1 MKKILYSLA
10 ALSIAFGLTSCKPEN
25 KVIFN
30 PEEVVAPVLE
40 SIGSEYVLV
49 EGETMAELK
58 FSPADFGFAAAVK
71 YTAFVDLVS
80 NEESKAKEVASV
92 TGSYADS
99 VITLPL
105 PSASV
110 NNALLS
116 LGASFGSPVS
126 AKIFIKA
133 QAYGEKLPI
142 DNCVAVSNEIT
153 TDITPYDAEK
163 VYAKVYVIGSYCGW
177 KHDKS
182 LFLFNYA
189 EDGTNFTGIIDF
201 TEEFT
206 NNEFKLTDQG
216 DWNGGN
222 WGLAEEISDIEA
234 GELQLIN
241 DGGSKNITGYNQHR
255 FYNFQFNNSTLVL
268 TFKKSFDQVGM
279 IGLNGDWENDVVMDY
294 YPAKQLFYADVEAAD
309 ATEFKFRLDADWGTN
324 WGVDG
329 ALGAGNISLPAGK
342 YRIYLDLNDI
352 DAVTYKISADDYGVD
367 LGGGE
372 DPEEPEDPEDPKIDN
387 AWSIIGSVA
396 GSNWDKDFYMKEVSA
411 GIWVSSPIEFAEGDK
426 FKIRFNNDWPDNR
439 GLADADDSLV
449 EGTPKEAV
457 LGGNDIAAVAGKSTV
472 VYDANNESLYLL
484 GWGLTGTLS
493 GLNWDYDVPLYLDAD
508 GNWIAKGID
517 LSGEFKLRYQADW
530 DQKNYGGAAQIG
542 TFSLEESGSNMVLEG
557 ASGLYDVLFNAT
569 DLTFT
574 ISVAE

>member
-71 YTAFVDLVS
+71 YSAFVDLAS

-116 LGASFGSPVS
+116 LGAPFGSPVT

-142 DNCVAVSNEIT
+142 DNCVAFSNEIT

-201 TEEFT
+201 TEEFE

-222 WGLAEEISDIEA
+222 FGLAEEISDIEA

-268 TFKKSFDQVGM
+268 TFKKSFDQVGV
-279 IGLNGDWENDVVMDY
+279 IGLNGDWDNDVVMDY

-372 DPEEPEDPEDPKIDN
+372 DPEDPEDPKVEN

-396 GSNWDKDFYMKEVSA
+396 GTSWDKDFYMKEVSA
-411 GIWVSSPIEFAEGDK
+411 GIWVSSPIEFAEGDN

-439 GLADADDSLV
+439 GLANADESLE
-449 EGTPKEAV
+449 EGTPKGAV
-457 LGGNDIAAVAGKSTV
+457 ADGQNIVAVAGKASV
-472 VYDANNESLYLL
+472 VYDSNNESLYLL
-484 GWGLTGTLS
+484 GWGLTGSLS
-493 GLNWDYDVPLYLDAD
+493 GLSWDYDVPLYLDAD

-530 DQKNYGGAAQIG
+530 DQNYGGAAQIG
-542 TFSLEESGSNMVLEG
+542 TFSLEASGSNMVLEG

>member
-25 KVIFN
+25 RVIFD

-40 SIGSEYVLV
+40 SIGSEYLLV

-71 YTAFVDLVS
+71 YSAFVDLAS

-116 LGASFGSPVS
+116 LGASFGSPVT

-142 DNCVAVSNEIT
+142 DNCVAFSNEIT

-201 TEEFT
+201 TEEFE
-206 NNEFKLTDQG
+206 NNEFKLTGQDNW
-216 DWNGGN
+216 DNGN
-222 WGLAEEISDIEA
+222 YGLAEAITDVEA

-268 TFKKSFDQVGM
+268 TFKKSFDQVGV

-411 GIWVSSPIEFAEGDK
+411 GIWVSSPIEFAEGDN

-439 GLADADDSLV
+439 GLANADESLE
-449 EGTPKEAV
+449 EGTPKGAV
-457 LGGNDIAAVAGKSTV
+457 ADGQNIVAVAGKASV

-517 LSGEFKLRYQADW
+517 LSGKFKLRYQADW
-530 DQKNYGGAAQIG
+530 VQNYGGAAQIG
-542 TFSLEESGSNMVLEG
+542 TFSLEAGGSDMVLEG

>member
-25 KVIFN
+25 RVIFN

-40 SIGSEYVLV
+40 SIGSEYLLV

-71 YTAFVDLVS
+71 YSAFVDLAS

-116 LGASFGSPVS
+116 LGAPFGSPVT

-142 DNCVAVSNEIT
+142 DNCVAFSNEIT

-201 TEEFT
+201 TEEFE

-268 TFKKSFDQVGM
+268 TFKKSFDQVGV
-279 IGLNGDWENDVVMDY
+279 IGLNGDWDNDVVMEY

-372 DPEEPEDPEDPKIDN
+372 DPEEPEDPEDPKVEN

-411 GIWVSSPIEFAEGDK
+411 GIWVSSPIEFAEGDN

-439 GLADADDSLV
+439 GLANADESLE
-449 EGTPKEAV
+449 EGTPKGAV
-457 LGGNDIAAVAGKSTV
+457 ADGQNIVAVAGKASV
-472 VYDANNESLYLL
+472 VYDSNNESLYLL
-484 GWGLTGTLS
+484 GWGLTGSLS
-493 GLNWDYDVPLYLDAD
+493 GLSWDYDVPLYLDAD

-530 DQKNYGGAAQIG
+530 DQNYGGAAQIG
-542 TFSLEESGSNMVLEG
+542 TFSLEASGSNMVLEG

>member
-201 TEEFT
+201 TEEFE

-268 TFKKSFDQVGM
+268 TFKKSFDQVGV
-279 IGLNGDWENDVVMDY
+279 IGLNGDWDNDVVMDY

-329 ALGAGNISLPAGK
+329 ALGADNISLPAGK

-352 DAVTYKISADDYGVD
+352 DAVTYKISADDYGAD

-372 DPEEPEDPEDPKIDN
+372 DPEDPEDPKVEN

-396 GSNWDKDFYMKEVSA
+396 GTSWDKDFYMKEVSA
-411 GIWVSSPIEFAEGDK
+411 GIWVSSPIEFAEGDN

-439 GLADADDSLV
+439 GLANADESLE
-449 EGTPKEAV
+449 EGTPKGAV
-457 LGGNDIAAVAGKSTV
+457 ADGQNIVAVAGKASV
-472 VYDANNESLYLL
+472 VYDSNNESLYLL
-484 GWGLTGTLS
+484 GWGLTGSLS
-493 GLNWDYDVPLYLDAD
+493 GLSWDYDVPLYLDAD

-530 DQKNYGGAAQIG
+530 DQNYGGAAQIG
-542 TFSLEESGSNMVLEG
+542 TFSLEASGSNMVLEG

>member
-25 KVIFN
+25 RVIFN

-40 SIGSEYVLV
+40 SIGSEYLLV

-71 YTAFVDLVS
+71 YSAFVDLAS

-201 TEEFT
+201 TEEFE

-255 FYNFQFNNSTLVL
+255 FYNFQFNNSTLVF
-268 TFKKSFDQVGM
+268 TFKKSFDQVGV

-517 LSGEFKLRYQADW
+517 LSGKFKLRYQADW
-530 DQKNYGGAAQIG
+530 VQNYGGAAQIG
-542 TFSLEESGSNMVLEG
+542 TFSLEAGGSDMVLEG

>member
-25 KVIFN
+25 RVIFD

-40 SIGSEYVLV
+40 SIGSEYLLV

-71 YTAFVDLVS
+71 YSAFVDLAS

-116 LGASFGSPVS
+116 LGAPFGSPVT

-142 DNCVAVSNEIT
+142 DNCVAFSNEIT

-201 TEEFT
+201 TEEFE

-222 WGLAEEISDIEA
+222 FGLAEEISDTEA

-268 TFKKSFDQVGM
+268 TFKKSFDQVGV
-279 IGLNGDWENDVVMDY
+279 IGLNGDWDNDVVMDY

-372 DPEEPEDPEDPKIDN
+372 NPEDPEDPEDPKVEN

-396 GSNWDKDFYMKEVSA
+396 GTSWDKDFYMKEVSA
-411 GIWVSSPIEFAEGDK
+411 GIWVSSPIEFAEGDN

-439 GLADADDSLV
+439 GLANADESLE
-449 EGTPKEAV
+449 EGTPKGAV
-457 LGGNDIAAVAGKSTV
+457 ADGQNIVAVAGKASV
-472 VYDANNESLYLL
+472 VYDSNNESLYLL
-484 GWGLTGTLS
+484 GWGLTGSLS
-493 GLNWDYDVPLYLDAD
+493 GLSWDYDVPLYLDAD

-530 DQKNYGGAAQIG
+530 DQNYGGAAQIG
-542 TFSLEESGSNMVLEG
+542 TFSLEASGSNMVLEG